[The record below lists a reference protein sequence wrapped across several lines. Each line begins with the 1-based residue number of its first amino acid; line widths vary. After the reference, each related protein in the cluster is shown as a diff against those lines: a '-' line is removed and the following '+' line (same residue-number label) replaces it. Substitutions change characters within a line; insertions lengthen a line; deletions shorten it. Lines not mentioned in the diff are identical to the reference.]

1 MVDVNKHQRIES
13 NVITGVI
20 IAGGQGS
27 RVGFQQKALL
37 PYHGEPILKPILA
50 LLSSQVHTVW
60 VNTNVEIERYQAFSE
75 QLFADE
81 YQGCLGPLAGMHAAG
96 QYIQTDWAVLV
107 PCDNPNLPNDFGSRT
122 INAYQ
127 NQPNPIVVVNDGVRL
142 QPLYMMMHR
151 SMEEYLNQAIA
162 KGHLSVNRWVK
173 ENDFTE
179 ACFADCCSKAFQNMN
194 TLASFDVL
202 EEPS

>member
-1 MVDVNKHQRIES
+1 MLDVAEHQIVES
-13 NVITGVI
+13 TVITGVI

-50 LLSSQVHTVW
+50 LLGSQVDTVW
-60 VNTNVEIERYQAFSE
+60 VNVNAEMERYQTFSR
-75 QLFADE
+75 QLFSDE
-81 YQGCLGPLAGMHAAG
+81 CQGFLGPLAGMHAAWK
-96 QYIQTDWAVLV
+96 YIQSDWAVFV
-107 PCDNPNLPNDFGSRT
+107 PCDNPNLPNDFVSRL

-127 NQPNPIVVVNDGVRL
+127 QEPNPIVVVNDGERL
-142 QPLYMMMHR
+142 QPLYIMMHR
-151 SMEEYLNQAIA
+151 SMAESLSQAIA

-179 ACFADCCSKAFQNMN
+179 VSFVDCCPKAFQNMN
-194 TLASFDVL
+194 TLASFDIL
-202 EEPS
+202 EEVK